1 MLKEKSVINAELFI
15 GAQSI
20 PVEVRYKSRYSILV
34 RFENGISFKTG
45 SEFDKI
51 ILTLDEEKIELG
63 KCRLFVEPN
72 INRFSG
78 HLTFVKDIYNCES
91 LLSKKKIIKLQSVFD
106 NLPLILSYKNKI
118 DAAFK
123 DYTANL
129 NYDLN
134 VYKNIF
140 DNLDKEYFE
149 EPIEVKKA
157 IQNTIIETEGRNFLD
172 FLWAKMREL
181 ENLVLGFNK
190 RQHESHGFYFRKQ
203 LWNIILI
210 SKIMRR
216 TNLKPRG
223 YAGDSEMM
231 RLIYLNDAQG
241 HSTFSKLMHLFPME
255 QPGAQAVRNRRKFIV
270 EQLRSVKKNFS
281 DKEKLKVLSVAC
293 GPAFELQDIFTAP
306 QDFKKYHFTL
316 LDQDQAAL
324 YEAAA
329 IIDMVEKR
337 MHSNV
342 EVDYLTESVRTMIT
356 TREISKKWGQFHF
369 IYSLG
374 LFDYLTPPVAKAV
387 LAKLYQI
394 LKPGGE
400 LIVGNFHTENKSRI
414 FMEYWLDW
422 VLYYRDEE
430 DFLDLVNQDWGSQ
443 NSVLLE
449 DTGTQMFLKIDK
461 PE

>member
-1 MLKEKSVINAELFI
+1 MQAEQSVINAELII
-15 GAQSI
+15 GAESI
-20 PVEVRYKSRYSILV
+20 QVEVRYNSRYSILV
-34 RFENGISFKTG
+34 RFQNGISYKTG

-51 ILTLDEEKIELG
+51 ILTIDDEKIELG

-72 INRFSG
+72 INGFSG
-78 HLTFVKDIYNCES
+78 HLTFVKDVYNCES

-118 DAAFK
+118 KDEFK

-140 DNLDKEYFE
+140 DNLDKEYFD

-157 IQNTIIETEGRNFLD
+157 VQNIIIETEGRNFLD
-172 FLWAKMREL
+172 FLWTKMKEL

-270 EQLRSVKKNFS
+270 EQLRSVNKKFS

-293 GPAFELQDIFTAP
+293 GPAFELQDIFTTT

-329 IIDMVEKR
+329 IIDMVEKN
-337 MHSNV
+337 MHSDV

-356 TREISKKWGQFHF
+356 TREISKKWGQFDF

-387 LAKLYQI
+387 LSKLYQI

-422 VLYYRDEE
+422 VLYYRNEE
-430 DFLDLVNQDWGSQ
+430 DFLELVNPDWGSQ

-449 DTGTQMFLKIDK
+449 DTGTQMFLKINK
-461 PE
+461 LE